1 MADSDDA
8 HELVPN
14 AEQILSMNYMTK
26 STKKVSMKEYKASQL
41 WQIQQII
48 MCANITINLS
58 DLCNAGDYAD
68 IRLHLLHNKA
78 TSIIPG
84 FMANF
89 LPKSSQ

>member
-1 MADSDDA
+1 
-8 HELVPN
+8 
-14 AEQILSMNYMTK
+14 
-26 STKKVSMKEYKASQL
+26 
-41 WQIQQII
+41 

-58 DLCNAGDYAD
+58 DLGNAGDYVD

-84 FMANF
+84 FVDNF